1 MPTDCVFRLAYDGAL
16 PSIARV
22 VNDGGR
28 DGAVDGFALV
38 AEDETMTGVD
48 VPMEAGD
55 RYWVTAPDSDL
66 FEVRVDEREVVIELD
81 ARATTQEACERYG
94 RALADRLGALL
105 QN

>member
-1 MPTDCVFRLAYDGAL
+1 MPSDCVFRIAYDGAL

-28 DGAVDGFALV
+28 DGAVNGSALV
-38 AEDETMTGVD
+38 AEDETMSGVD

-66 FEVRVDEREVVIELD
+66 FEVRVDEHEVVIELD
-81 ARATTQEACERYG
+81 ARATTEEACERYG
-94 RALADRLGALL
+94 RALADRLESLL
-105 QN
+105 RD